1 MTQLT
6 PSLGSPRPA
15 TGDDNTA
22 VRRRGDRVF
31 ARLASGSG
39 VLVVSLIA
47 AIAVFLVVTAI
58 PSLLENKANFLT
70 SREFS
75 VGNDDNMRFGIAGL
89 LWTTTLASLTAMLI
103 AVPIGVA
110 VALYITQYAGPRLA
124 RPVAYII
131 DLLAAVPS
139 IIYGLWGIQVLAP
152 RLRPLSEWM
161 QDNLGAFPLF
171 GQTSVSLGTVFVAS
185 VVLSI
190 MILPIVTAISR
201 EVFAQVPT
209 ANVEAALAIGA
220 TRWEMIRT
228 SVLPFGRAGVIS
240 AAMLAL
246 GRALGETI
254 AVLII
259 LSTTSRTTFDPSIFA
274 GGDTFASRI
283 VRSAAEFDT
292 PLKAGAFLAA
302 GLVLFLITF
311 AVNATA
317 RVIVNRRKE
326 YV

>member
-1 MTQLT
+1 
-6 PSLGSPRPA
+6 
-15 TGDDNTA
+15 
-22 VRRRGDRVF
+22 
-31 ARLASGSG
+31 
-39 VLVVSLIA
+39 
-47 AIAVFLVVTAI
+47 
-58 PSLLENKANFLT
+58 
-70 SREFS
+70 
-75 VGNDDNMRFGIAGL
+75 
-89 LWTTTLASLTAMLI
+89 
-103 AVPIGVA
+103 
-110 VALYITQYAGPRLA
+110 
-124 RPVAYII
+124 
-131 DLLAAVPS
+131 
-139 IIYGLWGIQVLAP
+139 
-152 RLRPLSEWM
+152 
-161 QDNLGAFPLF
+161 
-171 GQTSVSLGTVFVAS
+171 
-185 VVLSI
+185 
-190 MILPIVTAISR
+190 
-201 EVFAQVPT
+201 
-209 ANVEAALAIGA
+209 
-220 TRWEMIRT
+220 MIRT